1 MSTSTARRR
10 AVAATLAALL
20 AAPLFACGAQPTT
33 TAPSADAPAAGTS
46 ATGADAT
53 DSGKKDDA
61 KNDDATVSSGNSPSN
76 TDAPAFDTWSD
87 DCVDDHGN
95 VTVSALLGLKGWQLQ
110 TLLAQR
116 GFSWN
121 AEHRRYEDGEGRV
134 FLAERYFKD
143 GSDETLGEDEIGELD
158 KGAAG
163 SPVAYYLVAAGYLD
177 GKDDESMAL
186 LKAVSGVGGVS
197 CEDYRYLD
205 GVLYAIVYNESMNR
219 NFVMA
224 AANDDG
230 TVSIMVCNEDVA
242 RTGALTEGG
251 GAPTV
256 MDVWHEYFG

>member
-1 MSTSTARRR
+1 MSISTARRR

-33 TAPSADAPAAGTS
+33 TAPGTDSPAADTNV
-46 ATGADAT
+46 T

-61 KNDDATVSSGNSPSN
+61 KTDDATGSSGGSLTN

-110 TLLAQR
+110 TLLSQR
-116 GFSWN
+116 GFTWN
-121 AEHRRYEDGEGRV
+121 AEYLRYEDGEGRV

-143 GSDETLGEDEIGELD
+143 GSDETLGEDQIGELD

-163 SPVAYYLVAAGYLD
+163 SPVAYYLAVDGYL
-177 GKDDESMAL
+177 GGEDDESMAL

-242 RTGALTEGG
+242 RTGTLTEGG

>member
-1 MSTSTARRR
+1 MSISTARRR

-33 TAPSADAPAAGTS
+33 TAPSTDAPAAGTS
-46 ATGADAT
+46 VTDADAT

-61 KNDDATVSSGNSPSN
+61 KNDGATGSSGNSPSN

-121 AEHRRYEDGEGRV
+121 AEHGRYEDGEGRV

-163 SPVAYYLVAAGYLD
+163 SPVAYYLAVAGYLD
-177 GKDDESMAL
+177 GDD
-186 LKAVSGVGGVS
+186 
-197 CEDYRYLD
+197 D
-205 GVLYAIVYNESMNR
+205 ESMNR

>member
-1 MSTSTARRR
+1 MSISTVRRR

-33 TAPSADAPAAGTS
+33 TAPGTDAPAVDTT
-46 ATGADAT
+46 ATDADAT

-61 KNDDATVSSGNSPSN
+61 KNDDATGSGGGSSTN

-110 TLLAQR
+110 TLLSQR
-116 GFSWN
+116 GFTWN
-121 AEHRRYEDGEGRV
+121 AEYMRYEDGEGRV
-134 FLAERYFKD
+134 FLAERYYKD
-143 GSDETLGEDEIGELD
+143 GSDETLGEDQIGELD
-158 KGAAG
+158 KGATG
-163 SPVAYYLVAAGYLD
+163 SPVAYYLAVDGYL
-177 GKDDESMAL
+177 GGEDDESMAL

-205 GVLYAIVYNESMNR
+205 GILYVIVYNESMNR
-219 NFVMA
+219 NLVMA

-256 MDVWHEYFG
+256 KDVWHEYFG